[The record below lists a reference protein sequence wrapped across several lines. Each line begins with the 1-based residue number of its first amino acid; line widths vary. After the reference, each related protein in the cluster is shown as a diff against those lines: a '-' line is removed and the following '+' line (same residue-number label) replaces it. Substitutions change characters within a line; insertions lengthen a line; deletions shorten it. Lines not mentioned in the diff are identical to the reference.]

1 MPTTEI
7 PAISADEADDQLL
20 TEKEAAQVIGF
31 KPATL
36 RCWRSDGKGPKAK
49 KIGHRVRYTRGA
61 LKEWVQGLPEV
72 ELLPEHTR

>member
-1 MPTTEI
+1 MPTTEK
-7 PAISADEADDQLL
+7 PAVSAEETDDQLL
-20 TEKEAAQVIGF
+20 TEKEAAEVIGF

-49 KIGHRVRYTRGA
+49 KVGHRVRYVRGDLVA
-61 LKEWVQGLPEV
+61 WIKELPEV

>member
-1 MPTTEI
+1 MQTTEKTVASMEE
-7 PAISADEADDQLL
+7 PDEQLL
-20 TEKEAAQVIGF
+20 TEKEAAEVIGF

-36 RCWRSDGKGPKAK
+36 RCWRSDGKGPRAK

-61 LKEWVQGLPEV
+61 LKEWVQSLPEV